1 MRGVRGQGR
10 VGYSPRSLGMH
21 SASTRHDERL
31 MSFRTI
37 IEPFRIHSTQAITC
51 PTPAQREA
59 ALQRVG
65 YNLFGLH
72 GDEVLIDLLT
82 DSGTGAMSS
91 RQWAAMM
98 AGDESYAGSRSFYR
112 FQDVVR
118 TIHGLTEVIPTH
130 QGQAADQIILS

>member
-1 MRGVRGQGR
+1 MCLVLRRLLF
-10 VGYSPRSLGMH
+10 RSRPLRKGGII
-21 SASTRHDERL
+21 SA
-31 MSFRTI
+31 MPFRTI
-37 IEPFRIHSTQAITC
+37 IEPFRIHSTQAIKHI
-51 PTPAQREA
+51 TPEAREA

-98 AGDESYAGSRSFYR
+98 DADESYAGSRSFYR

-118 TIHGLTEVIPTH
+118 AITGLEEVIPTH
-130 QGQAADQIILS
+130 